1 MLTLQPSLP
10 SGMAQRERC
19 TAVRPGLPSPALVQV
34 RRLTRRALRSRKNSL
49 CTCKLIALGAPG
61 FESVWLSMLAPAN
74 KFRRYCLQRMPALW
88 YAPDTQQEAQAPPS
102 FELKT
107 MARKIRAKEPASLT
121 VHGVEEAME
130 KALRVQGNWHMQ
142 DYLRVFRG
150 TTWKTSPCQ
159 SLPQSTWCHW
169 TACRRI
175 VSVLFYRIGLVY
187 KTVLEKSR

>member
-1 MLTLQPSLP
+1 
-10 SGMAQRERC
+10 
-19 TAVRPGLPSPALVQV
+19 
-34 RRLTRRALRSRKNSL
+34 
-49 CTCKLIALGAPG
+49 
-61 FESVWLSMLAPAN
+61 
-74 KFRRYCLQRMPALW
+74 
-88 YAPDTQQEAQAPPS
+88 
-102 FELKT
+102 

-175 VSVLFYRIGLVY
+175 VSVLQKLFYRISLVY